1 MLPLCEALSHS
12 SQRYQLTLIVTLI
25 TSPETLKHKITLSK
39 TTESVAEL
47 GLEPCL
53 ILNLRRS
60 LLLSASPEREEAT
73 GMELER
79 RNQRQILM
87 FD

>member
-1 MLPLCEALSHS
+1 MPPLYEVLSQS
-12 SQRYQLTLIVTLI
+12 SHRYLLTLIVTLM

-47 GLEPCL
+47 GLEPCR

-60 LLLSASPEREEAT
+60 ALLSASPERERGADRHGVGEKESEAK
-73 GMELER
+73 
-79 RNQRQILM
+79 
-87 FD
+87 F